1 MLRLQPTLCQRAVIL
16 LSGDL
21 ESIVAYGP
29 SRTEH
34 VSKSIAGQCCPNGGE
49 ASLST
54 GLDGLVYTEAP
65 GENYLYFSSHILMLK
80 LYSGYHTIT
89 AVQVRFYLKER
100 FCLKKDFI

>member
-1 MLRLQPTLCQRAVIL
+1 MLRPQPTLCQRAVIL

-21 ESIVAYGP
+21 ESTVAYGP

-34 VSKSIAGQCCPNGGE
+34 VSNSIAGQCCPNSGE
-49 ASLST
+49 GSLST

-89 AVQVRFYLKER
+89 TVQVRFYL